1 MGEVSYHHPH
11 FDFVFS
17 CVFLLHTTCYV
28 CTLCMYACMYVSCSP
43 LSWSTWLLPRIM
55 WVHLTEEQMQKMMD
69 KDWHTNSFHSFTQ
82 SMRRVTS
89 GAGAGM
95 VMRTVKEHGDAGGE
109 TKSASDADGVDAVN
123 VRQELSVNPLYY
135 TLALHTLI
143 FHRILYTY
151 VHPLYT
157 CIYTT
162 IHNSKHPLKTR
173 HTP

>member
-1 MGEVSYHHPH
+1 
-11 FDFVFS
+11 
-17 CVFLLHTTCYV
+17 
-28 CTLCMYACMYVSCSP
+28 MYVSCSP

-123 VRQELSVNPLYY
+123 VRQEELSVNPLYY
-135 TLALHTLI
+135 TLCLHTLI

-151 VHPLYT
+151 VH
-157 CIYTT
+157 
-162 IHNSKHPLKTR
+162 NSKHPLKPR